1 MAGARATRSRGSGYG
16 RIIRRPM
23 EDGIGHRGGTQE
35 GFLFHPLQTL
45 AVKDAAIDAIA
56 ARSSDV

>member
-1 MAGARATRSRGSGYG
+1 
-16 RIIRRPM
+16 M